1 MHAQV
6 MHAYCSGAAAVVR
19 GAVAAVA
26 MQQPCRGRAA
36 RLLSHSQTL
45 EIDALRARASFVNGK
60 VVQSTRTGGGGAYH
74 SRRTRA
80 RAYGRVREVPPT
92 GLRPDRPGG

>member
-1 MHAQV
+1 MPRSCV
-6 MHAYCSGAAAVVR
+6 RTAVVLQQWS
-19 GAVAAVA
+19 VVLLLQWA
-26 MQQPCRGRAA
+26 MLQPCRGRAA
-36 RLLSHSQTL
+36 RPPSHSPTL
-45 EIDALRARASFVNGK
+45 EIDALRARASCGYGK

-92 GLRPDRPGG
+92 GRRADRPSD